1 MGERMGI
8 VQKKMFMGFYQKR
21 KEQINVDG
29 RYYRAK
35 RKMYVMEQI

>member
-1 MGERMGI
+1 MGI
-8 VQKKMFMGFYQKR
+8 VQMKMFMGFYQNIEKGT
-21 KEQINVDG
+21 NVDG